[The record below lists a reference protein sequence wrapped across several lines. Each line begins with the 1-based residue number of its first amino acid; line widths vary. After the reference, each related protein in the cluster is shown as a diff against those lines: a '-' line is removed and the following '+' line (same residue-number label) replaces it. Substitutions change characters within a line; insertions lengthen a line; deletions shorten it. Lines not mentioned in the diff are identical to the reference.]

1 MKDLI
6 KVANELQKVMDF
18 EEGGPPVDGT
28 EKELNKWVEEAVDEI
43 DYEIDKFTDDTTRI
57 LIDMQLWRG
66 PALDED
72 EDEDDPE
79 VEVVEEVEEVE
90 DNLVDQIKA
99 AGQMKDLKIICKD
112 LDEFKPIRGYLTKYK
127 TVKELREAMLEMLED
142 EKEDKPKVVAKVIK
156 TVEEKKSVEKKVQAV
171 KSGEKKRTKKVV
183 VEEMIAKKG
192 GATIEEIAQAITDEG
207 IDLDHTKNLVVSKL
221 WLNKMGYDTK
231 KASIEKN
238 PKFKTK

>member
-142 EKEDKPKVVAKVIK
+142 EKEEAPKAIPKEEKVVAGNKAAA
-156 TVEEKKSVEKKVQAV
+156 KSVAV
-171 KSGEKKRTKKVV
+171 KKGSAGAEKVAFFAPLIGKGKYTKAEL
-183 VEEMIAKKG
+183 VEKG
-192 GATIEEIAQAITDEG
+192 IEKFPHLTASTLQTFLTD
-207 IDLDHTKNLVVSKL
+207 
-221 WLNKMGYDTK
+221 
-231 KASIEKN
+231 AKN
-238 PKFKTK
+238 PKYNKFDEVVVQDEKGVLSFK

>member
-1 MKDLI
+1 MYDLI

-18 EEGGPPVDGT
+18 EEGGPPVKGT
-28 EKELNKWVEEAVDEI
+28 EKELKKWVEEAVEEI

-79 VEVVEEVEEVE
+79 VEVVEEVEEV

-99 AGQMKDLKIICKD
+99 AGQMKDLKNTCKD
-112 LDEFKPIRGYLTKYK
+112 LDEFKSIRGQLSKYK
-127 TVKELREAMLEMLED
+127 SMKELREVMLEILAA